1 MTVYADILIILELAV
16 NYFLLAL
23 TAALLRLE
31 SSIPRQLA
39 AALVGALSSLTIFLP
54 EFSEPLLVA
63 IQLLVALIMACVA
76 FSARRLKRV
85 LRNTAVLFAV
95 SCGYAGGMMA
105 IWTLLHPSGMVV
117 HNSVVYFNI
126 SPLFLVLFST
136 GAYFAVMLFRY
147 ILGRNASLAERCTVK
162 LFAQQSSIELEA
174 IADTGNSLEDVF
186 GLSEIIIADRAAA
199 YALLGDLD
207 SNDELKKRYRALP
220 CSTVSGDGMLDGYR
234 CDKAYIEYNGKTL
247 ELRRPI
253 LAVSKQSLG
262 QDYSAI
268 VNPKILS

>member
-54 EFSEPLLVA
+54 EFSELLLVA

-117 HNSVVYFNI
+117 HNSVVSFNI
-126 SPLFLVLFST
+126 SPL
-136 GAYFAVMLFRY
+136 
-147 ILGRNASLAERCTVK
+147 
-162 LFAQQSSIELEA
+162 
-174 IADTGNSLEDVF
+174 
-186 GLSEIIIADRAAA
+186 
-199 YALLGDLD
+199 
-207 SNDELKKRYRALP
+207 
-220 CSTVSGDGMLDGYR
+220 
-234 CDKAYIEYNGKTL
+234 
-247 ELRRPI
+247 
-253 LAVSKQSLG
+253 
-262 QDYSAI
+262 
-268 VNPKILS
+268 